1 MIKTCKNYAARIHQ
15 EEEYT
20 VSVLILMPK
29 GESKSAVNA
38 ANGMFRAMTGLMMKT
53 LDSQIQKFL
62 NIRHNL

>member
-15 EEEYT
+15 EKEYT